1 MVGLTAALVL
11 QQMILMADPQS
22 YQVAL
27 KDAQVQQRPLLV
39 LVGATWCPGC
49 QTMKQRVLP
58 SLARRGGLKE
68 VSFATVDADSEAD
81 TARQLMRGSSIPQL
95 IVFSQLSDGQWH
107 RDQIVGETSEAQVQ
121 SLIARAIKVQAP
133 ATEVA
138 TRAIGN

>member
-1 MVGLTAALVL
+1 MVGVTAAIVL
-11 QQMILMADPQS
+11 QQMILMADPS

-27 KDAQVQQRPLLV
+27 KEAQVQQRPLLV

-49 QTMKQRVLP
+49 QTMKQQVLP

-68 VSFATVDADSEAD
+68 VSFASVDADSEAA
-81 TARQLMRGSSIPQL
+81 TARQLMRGSAIPQL
-95 IVFSQLSDGQWH
+95 IVFSQMPDGQWH

-121 SLIARAIKVQAP
+121 SLIARALKVQAP

-138 TRAIGN
+138 TRPIGN